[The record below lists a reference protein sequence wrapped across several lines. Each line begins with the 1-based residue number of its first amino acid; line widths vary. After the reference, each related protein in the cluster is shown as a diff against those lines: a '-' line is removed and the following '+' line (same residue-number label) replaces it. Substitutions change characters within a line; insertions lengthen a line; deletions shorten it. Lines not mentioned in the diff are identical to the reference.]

1 MMVFRLPSF
10 AAVAVAGALAAS
22 AVAAGTVRDINV
34 TVGFDTAAGAN
45 ALGHYPDIAADL
57 TGLIADELPVSGE
70 AEGYTIDVTLESMT
84 LDGDTALPDSREFN
98 RLSGVVHVTGPGAD
112 GPTESFP
119 INLAASTAEE
129 VGAPDELR
137 IDPGNEDFYI
147 AMLAGFAEYVAQ
159 NVPQDLRGD
168 Q

>member
-1 MMVFRLPSF
+1 MVSRLLCTT
-10 AAVAVAGALAAS
+10 AVAVGL
-22 AVAAGTVRDINV
+22 AVAAPSVEAGTVRDINV
-34 TVGFDTAAGAN
+34 TVGFDTVSGAN
-45 ALGHYPDIAADL
+45 AHVHYPDIAGDL
-57 TGLIADELPVSGE
+57 TRLIADELPVTGD
-70 AEGYTIDVTLESMT
+70 ADGYAIDVTLESMT

-98 RLSGVVHVTGPGAD
+98 RLSGLVQVTGPGAG

-119 INLAASTAEE
+119 INLAASTAED
-129 VGAPDELR
+129 VGPPDEVR
-137 IDPGNEDFYI
+137 IDPGSDDFYI